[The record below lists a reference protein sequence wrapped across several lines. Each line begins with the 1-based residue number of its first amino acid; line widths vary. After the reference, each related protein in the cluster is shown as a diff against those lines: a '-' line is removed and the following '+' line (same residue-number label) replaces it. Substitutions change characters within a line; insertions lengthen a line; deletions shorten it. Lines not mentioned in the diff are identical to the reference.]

1 MSFLP
6 PTGQETPFE
15 ETGPDCPMDMFGLAG
30 MGLAIVLAL
39 IGWATGRF
47 AMLIS
52 SAVLVAA
59 AVIHNTKFALILT

>member
-1 MSFLP
+1 
-6 PTGQETPFE
+6 
-15 ETGPDCPMDMFGLAG
+15 MDMFGLAG
-30 MGLAIVLAL
+30 IGLAIVLAL